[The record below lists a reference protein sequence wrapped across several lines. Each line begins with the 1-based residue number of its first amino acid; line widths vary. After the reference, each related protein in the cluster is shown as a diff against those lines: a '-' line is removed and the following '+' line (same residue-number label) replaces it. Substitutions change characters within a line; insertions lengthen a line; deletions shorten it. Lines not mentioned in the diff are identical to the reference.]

1 MEQTPKY
8 VRDLFNRYLNE
19 ATGGTI
25 FIRPLEV
32 RGTVQRKAVG
42 PGRRRHDVASFHR
55 SLHRVRSPSV
65 DSAPDCEIPSSGIG
79 NPNSGTGCPL
89 EDER

>member
-32 RGTVQRKAVG
+32 RGTVQRKSSWA
-42 PGRRRHDVASFHR
+42 RSKATTSRAFHR